1 MSSFQL
7 LIELGG
13 WFLFVIWAVMAGI
26 PSLWFIGRS
35 LKRMSDRVPEPDSW
49 PTVSVVVPA
58 RDEGHKIEAGLK
70 SLLAS
75 DYPNL
80 EVIALDDRSRDETGA
95 IMDRLAENPLQ
106 DEVRTPPSLPRWSW
120 ASALRAVLF
129 GTKQE
134 QDVVQKPANHRDKLG
149 GVSASTADVRL
160 HVIHITEL
168 PDGWLGKNHALQ
180 VGQQRSTGEWI
191 LFTDGDVVYQP
202 DTISRS
208 VRYAVAA
215 RLDHL
220 PMYPSIESEGIFEA
234 AFVAAFGVIFA
245 AGTQPWLVPTRWMRA
260 YAGVG
265 AFNLVRRSALERA
278 NGFEPIR
285 LDILDDVKLGK
296 MLKQTGSKAEVLRSG
311 DAIRIRWQ
319 QSAWACITGLEK
331 NAFASANYSIRELLI
346 ICGVTCAVFCGPLA
360 GTLFAGN
367 ARTGYVAAAVLSHL
381 LFGFSAQLFGHSFF
395 LFPMLVPAGLAFVFA
410 FLRSGWITLRQGG
423 VRWRDT
429 FYPLELLRRNIY
441 Q

>member
-13 WFLFVIWAVMAGI
+13 WFLFVIWAVMVGI

-75 DYPNL
+75 DYPSL

-95 IMDRLAENPLQ
+95 IMDRLAN
-106 DEVRTPPSLPRWSW
+106 D
-120 ASALRAVLF
+120 A
-129 GTKQE
+129 
-134 QDVVQKPANHRDKLG
+134 
-149 GVSASTADVRL
+149 RL
-160 HVIHITEL
+160 NVIHITEL
-168 PDGWLGKNHALQ
+168 PHGWLGKNHALQ
-180 VGQQRSTGEWI
+180 IGQQRSTGEWI
-191 LFTDGDVVYQP
+191 LFTDGDVVYQR
-202 DTISRS
+202 DTIRRS
-208 VRYAVAA
+208 VRYAVATG
-215 RLDHL
+215 LDHL

-331 NAFASANYSIRELLI
+331 NAFASANYSIRELLV

-367 ARTGYVAAAVLSHL
+367 ARTGYVAAAVLSHM
-381 LFGFSAQLFGHSFF
+381 LFGFSAQLFGHSFW

>member
-75 DYPNL
+75 DYPSL

-95 IMDRLAENPLQ
+95 IMDRLAN
-106 DEVRTPPSLPRWSW
+106 D
-120 ASALRAVLF
+120 A
-129 GTKQE
+129 
-134 QDVVQKPANHRDKLG
+134 
-149 GVSASTADVRL
+149 RL
-160 HVIHITEL
+160 NVIHITEL
-168 PDGWLGKNHALQ
+168 PHGWLGKNHALQ
-180 VGQQRSTGEWI
+180 IGQQRSTGEWI
-191 LFTDGDVVYQP
+191 LFTDGDVVYQR
-202 DTISRS
+202 DTIRRS
-208 VRYAVAA
+208 VRYAVATG
-215 RLDHL
+215 LDHL

-331 NAFASANYSIRELLI
+331 NAFASANYSIRELLV

-367 ARTGYVAAAVLSHL
+367 ARTGYVAAAVLSHM
-381 LFGFSAQLFGHSFF
+381 LFGFSAQLFGHSFW